1 MASWPK
7 GLPVEYA
14 RPAANYLEDNGSLVA
29 KLFFAIEALAESEGL
44 ANDATLIEPGLYRF
58 EPENHQVVYERDQ
71 RRQIVYVLII
81 KPK

>member
-1 MASWPK
+1 MASWW
-7 GLPVEYA
+7 VEYA

-58 EPENHQVVYERDQ
+58 EPENHQVVYERDES
-71 RRQIVYVLII
+71 RQIVYVLII

>member
-1 MASWPK
+1 MALWW
-7 GLPVEYA
+7 VEYA

-29 KLFFAIEALAESEGL
+29 KLFFAIEALAETEGMG
-44 ANDATLIEPGLYRF
+44 ANATLIEPGLYLF
-58 EPENHQVVYERDQ
+58 EPENHQVVYERDE